1 MTGKGSGRRPTAHDK
16 PNAYQDGWELAFKKR
31 KPKPI
36 MTIEIEIE
44 GSLSTQEVNDHIE
57 KLIKEDKLVF
67 KSTTKYI
74 NA

>member
-1 MTGKGSGRRPTAHDK
+1 LTGKGSGRRKEDINK
-16 PNAYQDGWELAFKKR
+16 IRNNWDSVFGKK
-31 KPKPI
+31 KTKPI

-57 KLIKEDKLVF
+57 KLIKKDKLVF

-74 NA
+74 

>member
-1 MTGKGSGRRPTAHDK
+1 MTGKGSGRRKEDINK
-16 PNAYQDGWELAFKKR
+16 IRNNWDSVFGKK
-31 KPKPI
+31 KTKPI

-57 KLIKEDKLVF
+57 KLIKKDKLVF

-74 NA
+74 